1 MIRRIAFLAISL
13 SLSGPFGHAYEPTP
27 QVLSQS
33 TRKIAV
39 RLFENKTTTIGLKD
53 RLTMT
58 VNQAFNRDGRWQ
70 IVDESEADAV
80 LMGEITRYFRMP
92 LKHDAHNVTIE
103 YKVLVMVD
111 ISFYDMHSKQTLWT
125 ERNLQATLTAP
136 PASSGLPG
144 GITEVEMQQKLWDQ
158 LAKDIA
164 TRTFEGFGTVTGT
177 SDKAVSKSIPNSRVP
192 PAPSSESFNGR

>member
-1 MIRRIAFLAISL
+1 MRQILRMAGLLLLLLA
-13 SLSGPFGHAYEPTP
+13 SGRAGFAYEPTA

-39 RLFENKTTTIGLKD
+39 RLFENKTGTIGLKD
-53 RLTMT
+53 KLTMT

-70 IVDESEADAV
+70 IVEESEADGV
-80 LMGEITRYFRMP
+80 LIGEITRYFRMP
-92 LKHDAHNVTIE
+92 LKHDANNITIE

-192 PAPSSESFNGR
+192 AAPPSETFK